1 MENRRLKDQVQV
13 LQLQIEDLRIHNNRY
28 QMQAQS
34 YQNQINTL
42 KQKKQTRTARA
53 AQGNLSAQEIPSPS
67 QQFGTIGQAAPQPS
81 VGSASYSLDLDEM
94 LAEERELCKR
104 IDLFFTAMK
113 LLQRAVNRKE
123 DISQLK
129 VEFETK

>member
-67 QQFGTIGQAAPQPS
+67 QQFGTIG
-81 VGSASYSLDLDEM
+81 
-94 LAEERELCKR
+94 
-104 IDLFFTAMK
+104 
-113 LLQRAVNRKE
+113 
-123 DISQLK
+123 
-129 VEFETK
+129 